1 MRTIRIALLVGLA
14 LAISGCRGKKSQA
27 RPQPR
32 VTYIQIGAPSD
43 PQRLLRGFTAGNS
56 FWRWTKRVFAV
67 ALDRPE
73 VTDTATYLE
82 MDFAVPR
89 NMLGPA
95 EKATLTVRANG
106 IEACQK
112 TYDKNDRYL
121 LACHIPE
128 KALEKEPV
136 QVEVEV
142 DRSFR
147 DETSGE
153 DRSIVVVSMA
163 LKEYEA
169 TAEFRD
175 VQIRRAREGFGQV
188 AAQWK
193 QMPPDKLRELT
204 GLFHRLPAWQNM
216 RHYGIPINK
225 NPLDLWMV
233 QQIIYETNPDL
244 IIETGT
250 GEGGSALYYAG
261 VLRAMGRSAR
271 ILTVDSNSPRR
282 AVESYPLWRD
292 YVECLHG
299 SPIDPEIVKKITE
312 RAKGHQVLVTLG
324 SGHSMADVLTE
335 LKAYAPLV
343 SKGSYIVVEG
353 SRTDGVP
360 ASPGAGPMS
369 AVQRFLQS
377 GGHKDFEQDFSRE
390 IFLLT
395 FNPGGWLRRK

>member
-1 MRTIRIALLVGLA
+1 VGWA
-14 LAISGCRGKKSQA
+14 LAMSGCQGKKPPV

-32 VTYIQIGAPSD
+32 VSYIGIGSPSD

-82 MDFAVPR
+82 MDFAVPLT
-89 NMLGPA
+89 MLGHA
-95 EKATLTVRANG
+95 DKATLTVRANG
-106 IEACQK
+106 LEACQR
-112 TYDKNDRYL
+112 TYDKDDRYL

-136 QVEVEV
+136 EIEVEA
-142 DRSFR
+142 DRSYR

-153 DRSIVVVSMA
+153 DRAIIVVSMA

-169 TAEFRD
+169 TAEYREA
-175 VQIRRAREGFGQV
+175 QIRRAREGFGKV

-193 QMPPDKLRELT
+193 QMPPEKLRELT

-216 RHYGIPINK
+216 RHYGIPVHK
-225 NPLDLWMV
+225 NPLNLWMV

-261 VLRAMGRSAR
+261 VLDAMGGAGK
-271 ILTVDSNSPRR
+271 IMTVDSTAGHR
-282 AVESYPLWRD
+282 AVESYPLWQD
-292 YVECLHG
+292 YVQCLQG
-299 SPIDPEIVKKITE
+299 SSTDPEIIKKITE
-312 RAKGHQVLVTLG
+312 RAKGLRVLVTLG
-324 SGHSMADVLTE
+324 PEHSMAHVLGE

-343 SKGSYIVVEG
+343 SKGSYLVVEG
-353 SRTDGVP
+353 SRPGEAP
-360 ASPGAGPMS
+360 APPGAGPMS
-369 AVQRFLQS
+369 AVERFLQS
-377 GGHKDFEQDFSRE
+377 GGNKDFEQDFSRE
-390 IFLLT
+390 MFLLT